1 MEQQIKDLVAKRLPV
16 EIYHTNENGSWLWA
30 IAGVGTNTWLD
41 AYLSEEKAVKFCIK
55 HQLPY
60 TVRGN

>member
-1 MEQQIKDLVAKRLPV
+1 MDQQIEDFLTQKSPV
-16 EIYHTNENGSWLWA
+16 EIHHTNENGAWLWA
-30 IAGVGTNTWLD
+30 IKGVGTDLWLD

-60 TVRGN
+60 TVK